1 MVKTPVWQSRMKE
14 RALGR
19 GFLAG
24 IFWGG
29 LVGLGLFL
37 VSSQVV
43 ERQQLSLPKPEASPV
58 EVPAGT
64 EFDQARPETEPV
76 VPNVETRPS
85 SEAVS
90 GVTPPADLVE
100 APPAFDTSSLEVPTP
115 TVDAPGALGEV
126 PEVVD
131 GVEVEVTGPGQSASA
146 DPVQGELAV
155 PETPVDAPET
165 ETQAPEA
172 APLSEAE
179 EEAPEVA
186 AVAPDAGQTG
196 AAPVQPSF
204 EAPSETPMPE
214 TTSEAPQS
222 GEAPAAM
229 EAPVIEGA
237 IEAEGESDPAPSA
250 PMVADGESPSFF
262 QPVDEMEDQAPEV
275 ETDRLPRI
283 GDATESEG
291 EDSGGSLP
299 VVRRLGDSSEEDAP
313 ASEGEETVETAPAAP
328 AEGPALAVNRVP
340 FDNAEGAPL
349 ISVVLRH
356 EGTALPDTATLEAL
370 PETIAFAVDAA
381 GAGAA
386 DIAAAYRAAGREV
399 VMIPALPAGATPQ
412 DVEVAMR
419 VNLETVSQAVA
430 IMDPEGGNFGTDR
443 SGVRQM
449 MDVIAASGHGVI
461 TFPRGLNAAHQ
472 LAEQADLPRGLIFRD
487 IDGKGENA
495 GAIARSLD
503 RAAFRAR
510 QSDAVILV
518 GSTDDLTVRTV
529 VEWAAA
535 NRGESVRLAPVSA
548 ALQGG

>member
-64 EFDQARPETEPV
+64 EFDQARPETEPL

-165 ETQAPEA
+165 ETEAPEA

-179 EEAPEVA
+179 EEAPDVA

-196 AAPVQPSF
+196 AAPVQPSV
-204 EAPSETPMPE
+204 EAPS
-214 TTSEAPQS
+214 
-222 GEAPAAM
+222 
-229 EAPVIEGA
+229 
-237 IEAEGESDPAPSA
+237 
-250 PMVADGESPSFF
+250 
-262 QPVDEMEDQAPEV
+262 
-275 ETDRLPRI
+275 
-283 GDATESEG
+283 
-291 EDSGGSLP
+291 
-299 VVRRLGDSSEEDAP
+299 
-313 ASEGEETVETAPAAP
+313 
-328 AEGPALAVNRVP
+328 
-340 FDNAEGAPL
+340 
-349 ISVVLRH
+349 
-356 EGTALPDTATLEAL
+356 
-370 PETIAFAVDAA
+370 
-381 GAGAA
+381 
-386 DIAAAYRAAGREV
+386 
-399 VMIPALPAGATPQ
+399 
-412 DVEVAMR
+412 
-419 VNLETVSQAVA
+419 
-430 IMDPEGGNFGTDR
+430 
-443 SGVRQM
+443 
-449 MDVIAASGHGVI
+449 
-461 TFPRGLNAAHQ
+461 
-472 LAEQADLPRGLIFRD
+472 
-487 IDGKGENA
+487 
-495 GAIARSLD
+495 
-503 RAAFRAR
+503 
-510 QSDAVILV
+510 
-518 GSTDDLTVRTV
+518 
-529 VEWAAA
+529 
-535 NRGESVRLAPVSA
+535 
-548 ALQGG
+548 